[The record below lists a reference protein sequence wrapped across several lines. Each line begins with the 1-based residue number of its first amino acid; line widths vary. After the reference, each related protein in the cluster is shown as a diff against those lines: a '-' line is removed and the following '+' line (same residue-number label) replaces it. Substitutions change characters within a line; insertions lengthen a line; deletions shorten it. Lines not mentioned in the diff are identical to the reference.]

1 MRYRIDLSYCGT
13 NYHGW
18 QRQPNALT
26 VQETLEKA
34 LKQILRTAV
43 ELVGAGR
50 TDTGVHAKHYVAHFD
65 ASQISLPL
73 QEVVYMLNGILPS
86 DIAVYALSETY
97 PTFHARFDAQ
107 TRSYEYWIVRRKD
120 PFLLNAA
127 YLYTAPL
134 DLELMQRGAQVLL
147 EYSDFASFC
156 KTGSDVQT
164 TLCKLIQ
171 SEWICCEE
179 EYLLIY
185 RITAD
190 RFLRNMVRAIVG
202 TLLDLGR
209 GKLTLEGFRDIIES
223 RDRRRA
229 GASAQPQGLYLVSV
243 QYS

>member
-1 MRYRIDLSYCGT
+1 MRYRIDLGYCGT

-50 TDTGVHAKHYVAHFD
+50 TDMGVHAKHYVAHFD
-65 ASQISLPL
+65 APQISLPL
-73 QEVVYMLNGILPS
+73 QEVVYMLNDILPS

-97 PTFHARFDAQ
+97 STFHARFDAQ
-107 TRSYEYWIVRRKD
+107 TRSYEYWIARRKD

-164 TLCKLIQ
+164 TYCKLSE
-171 SEWICCEE
+171 SEWIARDEH
-179 EYLLIY
+179 LLVY

-209 GKLTLEGFRDIIES
+209 GKLTLEGFRAIIES